1 MLDDF
6 LTRALLAAVGVALA
20 AGPLG
25 CFVIWRRMA
34 YFGDATAHSAL
45 LGVALGLALQWPI
58 LVGVLLIAGAMAASV
73 ALLSASE
80 KMAADTLLGVFSH
93 AALAVGVVAISL
105 TPGVRVDLIGYL
117 FGDILA
123 VGRGDLALIW
133 GGSAAILAVLAW
145 RWRALLNATLS
156 APLTI
161 AEGGDP
167 NAARLLLML
176 ALALIVAVAMQVVG
190 LLLVTAMLI
199 LPAAAARPLA
209 VTPERMAVAASLLG
223 ALGALLGLEASV
235 AFDTPSGPTIVVA
248 LFGQFCLLNLVAA
261 LRRTPAR

>member
-1 MLDDF
+1 
-6 LTRALLAAVGVALA
+6 
-20 AGPLG
+20 
-25 CFVIWRRMA
+25 
-34 YFGDATAHSAL
+34 
-45 LGVALGLALQWPI
+45 
-58 LVGVLLIAGAMAASV
+58 
-73 ALLSASE
+73 
-80 KMAADTLLGVFSH
+80 
-93 AALAVGVVAISL
+93 
-105 TPGVRVDLIGYL
+105 
-117 FGDILA
+117 
-123 VGRGDLALIW
+123 
-133 GGSAAILAVLAW
+133 
-145 RWRALLNATLS
+145 
-156 APLTI
+156 
-161 AEGGDP
+161 
-167 NAARLLLML
+167 AARLLLML